1 MPVARATEEGQRK
14 PPDWRDLEPLDR
26 RAFAKPAGERLGER
40 QEEHAPAGAGQAE
53 RGLAREQRLAA
64 ARGSLDQQSIVV
76 LEGVEECEL
85 PPVEHHPI
93 LGAVAGALAERQPRL
108 PRLAPQLVEP
118 SHPVAALRAGRRQR
132 VLDEAR
138 ERLVEP
144 AEVLLTESRPRKVV
158 LRRRRAEC
166 HVGKAGGHTV
176 RGRLALTVRQACEQQ
191 RPEAKRLLARRG
203 LHQLR
208 VLPPESVTQLDS
220 AALHLEHQQ
229 AAPGLGD
236 DEVALPAP
244 SLARLDA
251 ERVPGVPAR
260 RQLRAERLVDA
271 HLRARAGRPRVL
283 ARIDAR
289 GGKHL
294 WSLAGPGRFY
304 IGPIWRVLEV
314 SLHLLDLCE
323 ELPSRVASAC
333 PGSAQSWAWA
343 LNVATSASNP
353 TASQGRPAL
362 QVTGEHREEPLEP
375 PAPRGH
381 AARADSARF
390 ATFAGSGPS
399 TRSHRSRRG
408 SVGATACRQHGS

>member
-1 MPVARATEEGQRK
+1 MLRR
-14 PPDWRDLEPLDR
+14 PPRSTLFPYTTLFR
-26 RAFAKPAGERLGER
+26 
-40 QEEHAPAGAGQAE
+40 
-53 RGLAREQRLAA
+53 
-64 ARGSLDQQSIVV
+64 S
-76 LEGVEECEL
+76 
-85 PPVEHHPI
+85 PVEHHPI

-132 VLDEAR
+132 MLDEAR

-166 HVGKAGGHTV
+166 HVGKAGGDTV
-176 RGRLALTVRQACEQQ
+176 RGRLALTVRQPSEQQ
-191 RPEAKRLLARRG
+191 RPEAKRPLARRG

-208 VLPPESVTQLDS
+208 VLPPESVTQLDR

-229 AAPGLGD
+229 APGLGD

-271 HLRARAGRPRVL
+271 HLRARPSWPRVL
-283 ARIDAR
+283 AGIDAR

-294 WSLAGPGRFY
+294 RSLAWVGTCLYRPD
-304 IGPIWRVLEV
+304 LE
-314 SLHLLDLCE
+314 
-323 ELPSRVASAC
+323 
-333 PGSAQSWAWA
+333 
-343 LNVATSASNP
+343 
-353 TASQGRPAL
+353 
-362 QVTGEHREEPLEP
+362 
-375 PAPRGH
+375 
-381 AARADSARF
+381 
-390 ATFAGSGPS
+390 
-399 TRSHRSRRG
+399 
-408 SVGATACRQHGS
+408 GA